1 MGTTQGMGLDDKL
14 DNTKDRLT
22 GRAKE
27 TAGAA
32 TDDEELRAEGRGQQT
47 EADIKDAGEQVKD
60 AAGKVGDAFK
70 R

>member
-1 MGTTQGMGLDDKL
+1 MGIDDKV
-14 DNTKDRLT
+14 DNAKDRVT

-32 TDDEELRAEGRGQQT
+32 TDNERLRDEGRGQQT
-47 EADIKDAGEQVKD
+47 EADIKDAGENVKD
-60 AAGKVGDAFK
+60 AARKAGGAFS